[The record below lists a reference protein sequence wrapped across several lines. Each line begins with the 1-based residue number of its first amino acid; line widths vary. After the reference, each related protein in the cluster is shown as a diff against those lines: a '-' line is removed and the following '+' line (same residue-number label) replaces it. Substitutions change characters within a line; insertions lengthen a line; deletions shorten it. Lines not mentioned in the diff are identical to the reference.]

1 MISGAVASR
10 YARAIYE
17 LGAEAGSPDALVDEI
32 GRVAR
37 AYDESAELRAA
48 LDNPLVAFDAKKGI
62 LAELA
67 DRLGLSATAKHTLF
81 LLNDRR
87 RLRALPAIAQRLREA
102 SDQKKGVL
110 RAEVVSAAPLGDAY
124 LERLRAQLEKMTGK
138 KVVLDKRED
147 PSLIAGVVARIGD
160 TVYDG
165 SLRARLT
172 QLKTALLP
180 N

>member
-1 MISGAVASR
+1 MISGAIEIR

-17 LGAEAGSPDALVDEI
+17 LGVEAGAADALVDEI
-32 GRVAR
+32 GRAAS
-37 AYDESAELRAA
+37 AYEGSAELRAA
-48 LDNPLVAFDAKKGI
+48 LDNPLVAIDAKKAI
-62 LAELA
+62 LGEIADALA
-67 DRLGLSATAKHTLF
+67 LSATAKHTLL

-87 RLRALPAIAQRLREA
+87 RLRALPAIAQRLRET

-138 KVVLDKRED
+138 KVVVDKRED
-147 PSLIAGVVARIGD
+147 PTLIAGVVARIGD